1 MPKQGQHSND
11 AHDSDKS
18 KGHNRPDKSV
28 TIVTGSP
35 KKQETYAE
43 QARQGKDPGV
53 QPQAAKNEWNED
65 THERPKVDGE
75 RPNDRNTKEDS
86 DVCPHRKSAAH
97 SDAGYGDDG

>member
-18 KGHNRPDKSV
+18 KGPNRPDKSV

-35 KKQETYAE
+35 KKEERYTE

-75 RPNDRNTKEDS
+75 RLRARRGDVSVSGRAHGSGSDS
-86 DVCPHRKSAAH
+86 N
-97 SDAGYGDDG
+97 AGSGSRGY